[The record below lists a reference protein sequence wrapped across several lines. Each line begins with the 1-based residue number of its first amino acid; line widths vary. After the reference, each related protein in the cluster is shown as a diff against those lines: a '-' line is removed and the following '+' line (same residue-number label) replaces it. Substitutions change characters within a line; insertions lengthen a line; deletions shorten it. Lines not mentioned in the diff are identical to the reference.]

1 MSGVMWL
8 LFAVM
13 LALLVLSLIWF
24 VWKLREFS
32 QSQSQIYFDDKLM
45 QAMLKDKELSNK
57 VKKALVKQASAG
69 GVAEEE
75 EDRGEEERKK

>member
-32 QSQSQIYFDDKLM
+32 QSQSQVYFDDKLM
-45 QAMLKDKELSNK
+45 QAMLKDKELSSK
-57 VKKALVKQASAG
+57 VKKALVKQAG
-69 GVAEEE
+69 GAAEEE
-75 EDRGEEERKK
+75 ENRGEEERKK